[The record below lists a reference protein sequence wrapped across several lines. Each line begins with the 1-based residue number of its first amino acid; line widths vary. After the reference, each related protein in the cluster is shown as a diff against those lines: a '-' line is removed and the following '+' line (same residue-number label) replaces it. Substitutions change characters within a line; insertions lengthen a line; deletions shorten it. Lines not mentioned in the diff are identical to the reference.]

1 MAISTCN
8 LVNINLHLTGHKS
21 ILALYTNRMPPQK
34 LLFVI
39 NPISGGI
46 DKEDADGRI
55 EEFCRSHGI
64 EPHFFHTTGEDD
76 ANRIWFLSSEL
87 RPDAIVAVG
96 GDGTVNLVGTM
107 LIDKNIPLGIIPQGS
122 GNGLSKDLNI
132 PQDFE
137 ESLQVLPQ
145 FNVQAID
152 TLQINGKP
160 SLHLGDLGFNALI
173 VKRFDEGETRGP
185 AAYAWH
191 VAKEYVGYQPRE
203 YEVITDSETFR
214 GKAFMVAIANA
225 NTFGSNAK
233 INPEGMI
240 DDGQFEVCILE
251 EFPKMEGI
259 GILYQLFNGEI
270 HNSLRSRI
278 LQCRQ
283 ATILNLEREYLQ
295 IDGEIIDSPE
305 RVEVV
310 IKPGSLKVLLP
321 RPVMQNP
328 VD

>member
-1 MAISTCN
+1 MVSACN
-8 LVNINLHLTGHKS
+8 LVNIYLHLNGYKG
-21 ILALYTNRMPPQK
+21 ILALYMNRMPPRK

-46 DKEDADGRI
+46 DKEDLDARI
-55 EEFCRSHGI
+55 VEFCRNEGI

-76 ANRIWFLSSEL
+76 ANRIWFLSREL

-107 LIDKNIPLGIIPQGS
+107 LIDKNVPLGIIPQGS

-137 ESLQVLPQ
+137 EALRMLTAC
-145 FNVQAID
+145 NVHAID
-152 TLQINGKP
+152 TLEINGKP
-160 SLHLGDLGFNALI
+160 SLHLSDLGFNALI
-173 VKRFDEGETRGP
+173 VKRFDEGDTRGP

-191 VAKEYVGYQPRE
+191 VAREYVGYQPRE
-203 YEVITDSETFR
+203 YEVVTDGETFK
-214 GKAFMVAIANA
+214 GKAFMIAIANA
-225 NTFGSNAK
+225 NTFGSNAM

-251 EFPKMEGI
+251 EFPKLEGI

-278 LQCRQ
+278 LQCRR
-283 ATILNLEREYLQ
+283 AVILNLEREYLQ

-321 RPVMQNP
+321 IPPAENP
-328 VD
+328 AG

>member
-1 MAISTCN
+1 M
-8 LVNINLHLTGHKS
+8 
-21 ILALYTNRMPPQK
+21 
-34 LLFVI
+34 I

-46 DKEDADGRI
+46 DKEDADARI
-55 EEFCRSHGI
+55 AEFCRNQDI
-64 EPHFFHTTGEDD
+64 EAHFFHTTGEDD
-76 ANRIWFLSSEL
+76 ANRIWQLNREV

-107 LIDKNIPLGIIPQGS
+107 LIDKDVPLGIIPQGS

-137 ESLQVLPQ
+137 QALELLPS

-152 TLQINGKP
+152 TLLINGKP
-160 SLHLGDLGFNALI
+160 TLHLSDLGFNALI
-173 VKRFDEGETRGP
+173 VKRFDEGDTRGP

-191 VAKEYVGYQPRE
+191 VAREYVGYQPRE
-203 YEVITDSETFR
+203 YEVVTDTEAFR
-214 GKAFMVAIANA
+214 GKAFMIAIANA

-233 INPEGMI
+233 INPVGVI
-240 DDGQFEVCILE
+240 DDGLFEVCILE
-251 EFPKMEGI
+251 EFPKIEGI

-278 LQCRQ
+278 LHCRR
-283 ATILNLEREYLQ
+283 ATITNVEREFLQ

-305 RVEVV
+305 RVEVM
-310 IKPGSLKVLLP
+310 IKPKSLRIILP
-321 RPVMQNP
+321 KPP
-328 VD
+328 SETEID